1 MGCVDLLWYAK
12 PLNLWFVPKLN
23 EEWCKGNWKGGCVR
37 RTKLLCDKN
46 TTISASSR
54 GKEEEFWKKGMVKL
68 PDFYEF
74 VPFMLADGCYTR
86 CQSNCSCI
94 AYAFVNG
101 IGCLVWSEGHIDI
114 QEFSYGGEDL
124 FLCLAHAELGNNN
137 SIFKPL

>member
-1 MGCVDLLWYAK
+1 
-12 PLNLWFVPKLN
+12 
-23 EEWCKGNWKGGCVR
+23 
-37 RTKLLCDKN
+37 
-46 TTISASSR
+46 
-54 GKEEEFWKKGMVKL
+54 MVKL

-101 IGCLVWSEGHIDI
+101 IGCLVWSEGLIDI

-124 FLCLAHAELGNNN
+124 FLCLARAKLVENN
-137 SIFKPL
+137 SILKTPAMCIVSFCLVGLFAYYVL